1 VLACVRTRRTLRPC
15 TARFSLGYLSLLAAV
30 LIGTGCAR
38 TSDSSER
45 PDGARDAR
53 VTRHV
58 DGDTLWLSGID
69 RVRLI
74 GLDTPEVQPAAECYG
89 REAAAFV
96 RRVAPLGT
104 RVRYRLGEERRD
116 RYGRALAYVRLPDGR
131 FLNRL
136 LLLRGFGQPLTVRPN
151 DEFEDEFRAAAGR
164 ARERGRGLWG
174 RPGCA
179 RR

>member
-1 VLACVRTRRTLRPC
+1 MLACVRTRRTLRPC
-15 TARFSLGYLSLLAAV
+15 TARFSLGYLSLLAA
-30 LIGTGCAR
+30 LLGGC
-38 TSDSSER
+38 S
-45 PDGARDAR
+45 DGAAR
-53 VTRHV
+53 GEADRFRVEARITRHV

-74 GLDTPEVQPAAECYG
+74 GLDTPEVFPVLECFG
-89 REAAAFV
+89 REAAAFL

-104 RVRYRLGEERRD
+104 RVRYRLGEEPRD

-136 LLLRGFGQPLTVRPN
+136 LLLRGYGEPLTVPPN
-151 DEFEDEFRAAAGR
+151 DEFEDDFGAAAER
-164 ARERGRGLWG
+164 AREGRRGLWG

-179 RR
+179 QPR